1 MRAGSTPVIGAE
13 MRSVRRE
20 LAGADDTRVLQVL
33 RYVDALADRGQ
44 ADGLL
49 APLRDRLRRLRPS
62 RPLRFARL
70 LFTPLD
76 PAIVSTRDWRA
87 GAPQLPRSAIA
98 PIVAMVRRARP
109 DLLLPIEAIIKDSNQ
124 TEAAR
129 MRNGG
134 SMLWT
139 PSATLLRTAEA
150 PPEWRDAG
158 LPPAA
163 FRALAAGC
171 ARCLGAAEQ
180 LDDMDDPGV
189 PAADLDRVLAAQIA
203 ASEADGPIAWG
214 MLLSVLLQRFPAS
227 DAPHRA
233 AAAAGANRA
242 LRQSTEAAFEAA
254 WAWIERAA
262 NDTSVGDPA
271 EAAADL
277 RRQAAL
283 LEVLARDPKQRRRA
297 LALQAELRAACAHR
311 IESVA
316 QERLVGPLQRITAAD
331 ATDEGVLAVL
341 ETDARALRQLDAES
355 RRLGTGVGHEA
366 QLRTAAA
373 AVTARIDM
381 PPMDRARLVEIL
393 LGPQAALAWRD
404 AKASSA

>member
-1 MRAGSTPVIGAE
+1 MMRAGSTPVIGPE

-20 LAGADDTRVLQVL
+20 LAGAVDTRVLQVL
-33 RYVDALADRGQ
+33 RYVDGLTDRGQ

-49 APLRDRLRRLRPS
+49 APLRDRLKRLRPA

-70 LFTPLD
+70 LFTPMD

-98 PIVAMVRRARP
+98 PIIAMVRRARP
-109 DLLLPIEAIIKDSNQ
+109 DLLSPIEAIINDSNQ
-124 TEAAR
+124 PEAAR
-129 MRNGG
+129 VRDGG

-139 PSATLLRTAEA
+139 PSAALLRTAEP
-150 PPEWRDAG
+150 PPEWREAG

-171 ARCLGAAEQ
+171 ARCLAAADQ
-180 LDDMDDPGV
+180 LDDLNDPGV
-189 PAADLDRVLAAQIA
+189 PAADLDRVLAAQMRA
-203 ASEADGPIAWG
+203 AEADGPIAWV
-214 MLLSVLLQRFPAS
+214 MLLSVILQRFPAS

-233 AAAAGANRA
+233 AAAASSNRA
-242 LRQSTEAAFEAA
+242 LQQSADAAIEAA
-254 WAWIERAA
+254 WTWIERAA

-277 RRQAAL
+277 RRQAGL

-297 LALQAELRAACAHR
+297 VTLQTELRAACARR

-316 QERLVGPLQRITAAD
+316 QERLVGPLQRITAED
-331 ATDEGVLAVL
+331 AADEGVLAVL
-341 ETDARALRQLDAES
+341 ETDARALRQLDSEA
-355 RRLGTGVGHEA
+355 RRLGAGTGQET

-373 AVTARIDM
+373 AVTARTDM
-381 PPMDRARLVEIL
+381 APMDRARLVEIL
-393 LGPQAALAWRD
+393 LGPQAAMDLARRC
-404 AKASSA
+404 

>member
-1 MRAGSTPVIGAE
+1 MIRAGSAPVIGQE

-33 RYVDALADRGQ
+33 RYVDTLADRGQ

-49 APLRDRLRRLRPS
+49 APLRDRLRRLRPA
-62 RPLRFARL
+62 RPLRFARV
-70 LFTPLD
+70 LFTPMD

-98 PIVAMVRRARP
+98 PIIAMVRRARP
-109 DLLLPIEAIIKDSNQ
+109 DLLPPFEAIINDPSQ
-124 TEAAR
+124 PEGAR
-129 MRNGG
+129 MRDGG

-139 PSATLLRTAEA
+139 PSATLLRTADA

-171 ARCLGAAEQ
+171 ARCLGAADQ
-180 LDDMDDPGV
+180 LDDLNDPGV
-189 PAADLDRVLAAQIA
+189 PAADLDRALAAHIT

-214 MLLSVLLQRFPAS
+214 MLLSVVLQRFLGS
-227 DAPHRA
+227 EAPHRA
-233 AAAAGANRA
+233 AAAASVNRA
-242 LRQSTEAAFEAA
+242 LRQSAEAAFDAA
-254 WAWIERAA
+254 WTWIERAA

-277 RRQAAL
+277 RRQAGL

-297 LALQAELRAACAHR
+297 ATLQTELRAASARR

-316 QERLVGPLQRITAAD
+316 QERLVGPLQRITADDAAD
-331 ATDEGVLAVL
+331 AGVLAVL
-341 ETDARALRQLDAES
+341 ETDARALRQLDSEA
-355 RRLGTGVGHEA
+355 RRLGSGAGHDA
-366 QLRTAAA
+366 QLHTAAD
-373 AVTARIDM
+373 AVRARTDM
-381 PPMDRARLVEIL
+381 APMDRARLVEIL
-393 LGPQAALAWRD
+393 LGPQAALDLARR
-404 AKASSA
+404 

>member
-1 MRAGSTPVIGAE
+1 MNRAGPAPVIGQE
-13 MRSVRRE
+13 MRSVRRD

-33 RYVDALADRGQ
+33 RYVDTLADRGQ

-49 APLRDRLRRLRPS
+49 APLRDRLRRLRPA

-70 LFTPLD
+70 LFTPMD

-98 PIVAMVRRARP
+98 PIIAMVHRARP
-109 DLLLPIEAIIKDSNQ
+109 DLLPPFEAIINDPNQ
-124 TEAAR
+124 PEAAR
-129 MRNGG
+129 MRDGG

-139 PSATLLRTAEA
+139 PAATLLRTAEP

-171 ARCLGAAEQ
+171 ARCLGAADQ
-180 LDDMDDPGV
+180 LDDLNDPGV
-189 PAADLDRVLAAQIA
+189 PSADLDRALAAQIT

-214 MLLSVLLQRFPAS
+214 MLLSVVLQRFPAS
-227 DAPHRA
+227 EAPHRA
-233 AAAAGANRA
+233 AASTNRA
-242 LRQSTEAAFEAA
+242 LRQSAEAAFEAA

-277 RRQAAL
+277 RRQAGL

-297 LALQAELRAACAHR
+297 VALQGELRAACTHR
-311 IESVA
+311 IESVV

-331 ATDEGVLAVL
+331 AADEGVLAVL

-355 RRLGTGVGHEA
+355 RRLGAGPGHDA
-366 QLRTAAA
+366 QLHTAAD
-373 AVTARIDM
+373 AVTARADM
-381 PPMDRARLVEIL
+381 APMDRARLIEIL
-393 LGPQAALAWRD
+393 LGPQAA
-404 AKASSA
+404 AKLTRR

>member
-1 MRAGSTPVIGAE
+1 VIRAGSAPVIGSE

-33 RYVDALADRGQ
+33 RYVDGLADRGQ

-49 APLRDRLRRLRPS
+49 APLRDRLRRLRPA
-62 RPLRFARL
+62 RPLRFARV
-70 LFTPLD
+70 LFMPMD

-98 PIVAMVRRARP
+98 PIVAMVRRAQP
-109 DLLLPIEAIIKDSNQ
+109 ELLLPFDAIINDSNQ
-124 TEAAR
+124 AESVRA
-129 MRNGG
+129 RNGG

-139 PSATLLRTAEA
+139 PSAALLRTAEP
-150 PPEWRDAG
+150 PPEWREAG

-180 LDDMDDPGV
+180 FDDLNDPGV
-189 PAADLDRVLAAQIA
+189 PAGDLDRALAAQMK

-214 MLLSVLLQRFPAS
+214 MLLSVMLQRFPTS
-227 DAPHRA
+227 EAPHRA
-233 AAAAGANRA
+233 AAAASGSRA
-242 LRQSTEAAFEAA
+242 LQQSAEAAFEAA
-254 WAWIERAA
+254 WTWIERAA
-262 NDTSVGDPA
+262 HDTSVGDPA

-277 RRQAAL
+277 RRQAGL

-297 LALQAELRAACAHR
+297 VTLQTELRAACALR

-316 QERLVGPLQRITAAD
+316 QERLVGPLQRITAED
-331 ATDEGVLAVL
+331 AADEGVLGVL
-341 ETDARALRQLDAES
+341 ETDARALRQLDSEA
-355 RRLGTGVGHEA
+355 RRLGSGAGHDA

-373 AVTARIDM
+373 AVTARTDM
-381 PPMDRARLVEIL
+381 APMDRARLVEIL
-393 LGPQAALAWRD
+393 LGPQAALDLARR
-404 AKASSA
+404 